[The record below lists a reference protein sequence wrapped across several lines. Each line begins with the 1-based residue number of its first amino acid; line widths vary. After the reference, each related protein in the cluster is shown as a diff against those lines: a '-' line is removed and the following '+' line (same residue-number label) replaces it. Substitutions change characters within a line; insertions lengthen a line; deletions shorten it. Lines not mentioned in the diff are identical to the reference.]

1 MIPNEK
7 LQEIS
12 NIKLKNV
19 FELQEYLKSFKITDI
34 ADMAQELLDLREQ
47 EKMLDEGRMVT
58 DSHLKLLDAYQVL
71 QREKQLLIEDSE
83 RLAEYAKDVSDEAYI
98 QDSPIYNLRI
108 DRAREA
114 CDKHTALMKQAKGE

>member
-34 ADMAQELLDLREQ
+34 ADMAQDLLDLRKENA
-47 EKMLDEGRMVT
+47 K
-58 DSHLKLLDAYQVL
+58 LKQQADDDFDKINELLEIESKNMAMIVVL
-71 QREKQLLIEDSE
+71 VEWAEYWYEHRTKEPHPAGAEEYLRAEDSFVE
-83 RLAEYAKDVSDEAYI
+83 LI
-98 QDSPIYNLRI
+98 
-108 DRAREA
+108 
-114 CDKHTALMKQAKGE
+114 KQVKGE